1 VSRRS
6 APRRW
11 PLLLLA
17 IVSPAALAAAAVS
30 AREPAA
36 PHRPQDGAPVV
47 TLLYQNF
54 PNPFPAGGRSST
66 CLWFDLHRTSP
77 VRLTIHGVRGNVV
90 RTLIPAGDLTGTL
103 PAGRYG
109 RGANASSCDPRLSW
123 DGRAD
128 DGTLA
133 PSGVYLARL
142 RTQTHESFKKML
154 FRGQ

>member
-1 VSRRS
+1 V
-6 APRRW
+6 
-11 PLLLLA
+11 LLLVIAL
-17 IVSPAALAAAAVS
+17 PAALAAAAAT

-36 PHRPQDGAPVV
+36 PHRHQPVEQGAPAV

-77 VRLTIHGVRGNVV
+77 VRLTIHGVRGNLV
-90 RTLIPAGDLTGTL
+90 RTLIPAGDLTGNL

-109 RGANASSCDPRLSW
+109 RGTDASSCDPRLAW

-128 DGTLA
+128 DGSLV
-133 PSGVYLARL
+133 PPGVYLARL
-142 RTQTHESFKKML
+142 HTGTHESVKKML
-154 FRGQ
+154 FRGR